1 MSKIIYFVVG
11 VDLDKQEPFI
21 DDQAFTAR
29 FQRHEQV
36 WNTDTQ
42 QWEADDQA
50 FLYEDALAILNTK
63 ELAKDGN

>member
-1 MSKIIYFVVG
+1 MSKIVYFVVG

-21 DDQAFTAR
+21 DDGAFTAR

-42 QWEADDQA
+42 QWETDDQA
-50 FLYEDALAILNTK
+50 LLYEDALVILNTK
-63 ELAKDGN
+63 PLAEE